1 VYLNECRRM
10 GIKVLPPDVNESLAT
25 FTAVGTDIRFGLA
38 AIRNVGVG
46 VVDSIKNARE
56 TSGAFTGFH
65 DFVKK
70 VPSTVL
76 NKRTVESLIKAGAF
90 DQLGNTRRSLFDIHE
105 SAIEVAS
112 RDKKA
117 QEHGDVGFDFD
128 SLFEEAGTVGTAMV
142 PDRPEWP
149 RKELLSLERDM
160 LGLYVSDHPLAGLE
174 LALAR
179 EAETSIAEL
188 LGSDREDGQVV
199 TIAGLITAVNHRVAR
214 NSGNPYAQI
223 TIEDFG
229 GEVNVMFLGRTYQN
243 YQSDLVEDT
252 VVALRGRIQVRDEG
266 IGLHAVELIPLHVSQ
281 ESSDQPLTLTVPE
294 QLATPPVLQALDE
307 AFLRHE
313 GESHVR
319 IRLVKS
325 GVARVFELP
334 RRVHVTVDLIGEIKS
349 LLGAECLS
357 A

>member
-1 VYLNECRRM
+1 
-10 GIKVLPPDVNESLAT
+10 
-25 FTAVGTDIRFGLA
+25 
-38 AIRNVGVG
+38 
-46 VVDSIKNARE
+46 
-56 TSGAFTGFH
+56 
-65 DFVKK
+65 VKK

-90 DQLGNTRRSLFDIHE
+90 DQLGHTRRSLFDIHE
-105 SAIEVAS
+105 SAVEVAS

-128 SLFEEAGTVGTAMV
+128 SLFEEAGTQGTAMV

-188 LGSDREDGQVV
+188 LGSDREDGSVV

-243 YQSDLVEDT
+243 YQADLVEDS
-252 VVALRGRIQVRDEG
+252 VVALRGRIQARDEG
-266 IGLHAVELIPLHVSQ
+266 IGLHAVELIPLHVSP
-281 ESSDQPLTLTVPE
+281 ETSDEPLTLTVPE

-307 AFLRHE
+307 ALLRHE

-334 RRVHVTVDLIGEIKS
+334 RRVHVTVDLIGEVKS

>member
-1 VYLNECRRM
+1 
-10 GIKVLPPDVNESLAT
+10 
-25 FTAVGTDIRFGLA
+25 
-38 AIRNVGVG
+38 
-46 VVDSIKNARE
+46 
-56 TSGAFTGFH
+56 
-65 DFVKK
+65 
-70 VPSTVL
+70 
-76 NKRTVESLIKAGAF
+76 
-90 DQLGNTRRSLFDIHE
+90 
-105 SAIEVAS
+105 
-112 RDKKA
+112 
-117 QEHGDVGFDFD
+117 VGFDFD
-128 SLFEEAGTVGTAMV
+128 SLFEEEGTSGTAVV

-174 LALAR
+174 VALAR

-188 LGSDREDGQVV
+188 LGSDREDGSTV

-229 GEVNVMFLGRTYQN
+229 GEVSVMFLGRTYQN
-243 YQSDLVEDT
+243 YQGDLVDDSI
-252 VVALRGRIQVRDEG
+252 VALRGRIQRRDEG
-266 IGLHAVELIPLHVSQ
+266 IGLHAVELLPLHVSA
-281 ESSDQPLTLTVPE
+281 ESSDDPLVLTVPE

-307 AFLRHE
+307 ALMRHE
-313 GESHVR
+313 GPSHVR
-319 IRLVKS
+319 VRLVKS

-334 RRVHVTVDLIGEIKS
+334 RKVTVTVDLIGEIKS